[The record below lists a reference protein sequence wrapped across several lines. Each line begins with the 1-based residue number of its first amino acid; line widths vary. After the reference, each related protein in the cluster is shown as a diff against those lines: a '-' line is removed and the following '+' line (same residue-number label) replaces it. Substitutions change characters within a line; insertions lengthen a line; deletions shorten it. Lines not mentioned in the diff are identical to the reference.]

1 VSLTSTRYAFASRF
15 AIQSEIQHPARYL
28 IGVDGGG
35 TGCRVVLADRHGAI
49 LARAQGAAATL
60 ALGPARAWAAIE
72 AACKVAFRQAGLVMP
87 AFVMPDSVA
96 SASAVSDLAIDAR
109 SAFAVDSA
117 TGSNTH
123 SATQSVIEASTHSW
137 PDSFEASACVMAC
150 GLAGV
155 NHPQWRAEFIER
167 APALAALTIDSDAYT
182 TLLGA
187 HGGAP
192 GVVVALGTGSIGAV
206 LERDGTY
213 RTVGGYGFP
222 ASDEGSGAWLG
233 LRAMQY
239 AQYALDGRAARDA
252 FAQALFRSTGIDGH
266 ESLIEWLAAAGQAD
280 YARLAPVVLD
290 YRDHAFVVQCLLK
303 AGEEIGLMIAAL
315 DPHDALPLVLA
326 GGLAPALQD
335 WVPGQYKSRL
345 RAPQGDSASGALLLA
360 HRYVQSR

>member
-1 VSLTSTRYAFASRF
+1 MSFSSARYAFASRS
-15 AIQSEIQHPARYL
+15 ATDSEVHHSARYL

-60 ALGPARAWAAIE
+60 ALGPVRAWAAIE
-72 AACKVAFRQAGLVMP
+72 AACKVAFR
-87 AFVMPDSVA
+87 
-96 SASAVSDLAIDAR
+96 
-109 SAFAVDSA
+109 
-117 TGSNTH
+117 T
-123 SATQSVIEASTHSW
+123 IEASTRSS

-155 NHPQWRAEFIER
+155 NHPQWRAEFIEG

-192 GVVVALGTGSIGAV
+192 GVVVAVGTGSIGAV

-222 ASDEGSGAWLG
+222 ASDEASGAWLG

-239 AQYALDGRAARDA
+239 AQYALDGRAVRDA
-252 FAQALFRSTGIDGH
+252 FAQALFQSAGIDGH
-266 ESLIEWLAAAGQAD
+266 ESLIEWLAAARQAD

-290 YRDHAFVVQCLLK
+290 YRDHAFVAQCLLK

-360 HRYVQSR
+360 HRHIQSR

>member
-1 VSLTSTRYAFASRF
+1 
-15 AIQSEIQHPARYL
+15 
-28 IGVDGGG
+28 
-35 TGCRVVLADRHGAI
+35 
-49 LARAQGAAATL
+49 
-60 ALGPARAWAAIE
+60 
-72 AACKVAFRQAGLVMP
+72 
-87 AFVMPDSVA
+87 
-96 SASAVSDLAIDAR
+96 
-109 SAFAVDSA
+109 
-117 TGSNTH
+117 
-123 SATQSVIEASTHSW
+123 
-137 PDSFEASACVMAC
+137 MAC

-192 GVVVALGTGSIGAV
+192 GVVVAVGTGSIGAV
-206 LERDGTY
+206 LEHDGTY

-222 ASDEGSGAWLG
+222 ASDEASGAWLG

-252 FAQALFRSTGIDGH
+252 FAQALFESTGIDGH
-266 ESLIEWLAAAGQAD
+266 ESLIEWLAAARQAD

-290 YRDHAFVVQCLLK
+290 HRDHAFVAQCLLK

-335 WVPGQYKSRL
+335 WVPAQYKSRL

-360 HRYVQSR
+360 HRYVQLR

>member
-1 VSLTSTRYAFASRF
+1 MSLTSTRYAFASRF
-15 AIQSEIQHPARYL
+15 ATQSEVHQSEVHHSARYL

-60 ALGPARAWAAIE
+60 ALGPVRAWAAIE

-87 AFVMPDSVA
+87 DSVA
-96 SASAVSDLAIDAR
+96 AATAVSDLAIDAG
-109 SAFAVDSA
+109 SDFAVDSA
-117 TGSNTH
+117 TRAKTH
-123 SATQSVIEASTHSW
+123 SAIEASALSSS
-137 PDSFEASACVMAC
+137 DSFEAPACVMAC

-192 GVVVALGTGSIGAV
+192 GVVVAVGTGSIGAV

-222 ASDEGSGAWLG
+222 ASDEASGAWLG

-239 AQYALDGRAARDA
+239 AQYALDGRAARDS
-252 FAQALFRSTGIDGH
+252 FAQALFQSTGIDGH
-266 ESLIEWLAAAGQAD
+266 ERLIEWLAAARQAD

-290 YRDHAFVVQCLLK
+290 YRDHAFVARCLLK
-303 AGEEIGLMIAAL
+303 AGEEIGLMIASL
-315 DPHDALPLVLA
+315 DPHDALPLALA

-335 WVPGQYKSRL
+335 WVPAQYKSRL

-360 HRYVQSR
+360 HRYIQSR

>member
-1 VSLTSTRYAFASRF
+1 MSLTSTRYAFASHF
-15 AIQSEIQHPARYL
+15 ATQSEIQHSARYL

-60 ALGPARAWAAIE
+60 ALGPVRAWAAIE
-72 AACKVAFRQAGLVMP
+72 AACNLAFRQAGLVMP
-87 AFVMPDSVA
+87 GSVT
-96 SASAVSDLAIDAR
+96 SESAVSDLAIDAR
-109 SAFAVDSA
+109 SDFAVDSA
-117 TGSNTH
+117 TVSKTH
-123 SATQSVIEASTHSW
+123 SATQSATEASTLEASTLSS
-137 PDSFEASACVMAC
+137 PDSFDASACVMAC

-182 TLLGA
+182 TVLGA

-252 FAQALFRSTGIDGH
+252 FAQALFKSTGIDGH
-266 ESLIEWLAAAGQAD
+266 ESLIEWLAAARQAD

-315 DPHDALPLVLA
+315 DPHDAMPLVLA